1 MRMRAMGRK
10 SFMGR
15 DSDFEARLF
24 RSLEKNKQQFYKM
37 TTLRD
42 NVFIIYTNRNKYLL
56 KGFDNPE
63 KLNAQKLLTKKLKEE
78 GFSQTYEFVDHLS
91 DFRSNGVTYSWIEY
105 LKPNREKFSFS
116 KRYWREEGLNLLEN
130 YHKATSSFKEE
141 IQVDYFNQLKKWEDR
156 FNKFHRNTHKVNRL
170 VSNKHID
177 MWLKWGDYALNGVR
191 KYEQQLYEEPLVITH
206 GDVAHHNFFHKKDGS
221 LFLIDFDL
229 ISKAPPIMDYLQ
241 YANRIMPNLENSEEL
256 WTYQQIN
263 QYKNNKAF
271 LYALVF
277 PTDIFREWN
286 RIIKESATDDTSY
299 LYSVQR
305 LTIKE
310 RKHRMAMYN
319 EIIDLLKK

>member
-1 MRMRAMGRK
+1 
-10 SFMGR
+10 
-15 DSDFEARLF
+15 
-24 RSLEKNKQQFYKM
+24 
-37 TTLRD
+37 
-42 NVFIIYTNRNKYLL
+42 
-56 KGFDNPE
+56 
-63 KLNAQKLLTKKLKEE
+63 
-78 GFSQTYEFVDHLS
+78 
-91 DFRSNGVTYSWIEY
+91 
-105 LKPNREKFSFS
+105 
-116 KRYWREEGLNLLEN
+116 
-130 YHKATSSFKEE
+130 
-141 IQVDYFNQLKKWEDR
+141 
-156 FNKFHRNTHKVNRL
+156 
-170 VSNKHID
+170 
-177 MWLKWGDYALNGVR
+177 
-191 KYEQQLYEEPLVITH
+191 
-206 GDVAHHNFFHKKDGS
+206 
-221 LFLIDFDL
+221 
-229 ISKAPPIMDYLQ
+229 MDYLQ